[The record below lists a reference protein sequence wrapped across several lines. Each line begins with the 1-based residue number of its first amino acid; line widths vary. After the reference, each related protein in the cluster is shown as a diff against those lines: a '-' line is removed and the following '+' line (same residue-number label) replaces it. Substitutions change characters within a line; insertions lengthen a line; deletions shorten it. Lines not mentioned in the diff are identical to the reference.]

1 MKIVYMDRKFN
12 RLKGNF
18 DILVVGGGIYGAWVA
33 YDASLRG
40 LKVALID
47 KGDWA
52 SGTSSSSTKLIHGG
66 IRYLE
71 MMDFSLVRKALKER
85 SILSFLAPHRVTT
98 VRFHIKCINPWVRL
112 KCAVGVFLYNLM
124 SGIFSLNL
132 LSYEDAQTDDAR
144 LVLEL
149 VDGALQAGAVCVNY
163 AELGDRFV
171 TDGETGEK
179 IVMSYKYLVD
189 TTGRWCK
196 KSKRL
201 QKGVHLVMPK
211 ISNDASLFIKRD
223 GRVVFAVPWYERT
236 LLGTTD
242 TTYSGDL
249 DDIQVTQEEI
259 DYLLEDTNWEEGD
272 IISSFAGVRVLRDEE
287 NNTRDWELIQENNV
301 FYSIGGKMT
310 SARLDASEILDRI
323 TNIECKTFKEFPW
336 NRTYHSTK
344 IIEELEFKYNID
356 KLCGKYLIRRYG
368 SKLSKILTIIKE
380 LPHTSDRIY
389 QDLPFIHAELI
400 YCEENEMV
408 VKEEDLLRRRIP
420 INILMKKEDR

>member
-1 MKIVYMDRKFN
+1 MDRRFDK
-12 RLKGNF
+12 LKDSF

-52 SGTSSSSTKLIHGG
+52 SGTSSNSTKLIHGG

-85 SILSFLAPHRVTT
+85 SKLLFLAPHRVTT
-98 VRFHIKCINPWVRL
+98 VRFRIKCINAWVRL

-124 SGIFSLNL
+124 SGTFSLNL
-132 LSYEDAQTDDAR
+132 LSYTDAQTDDAR

-149 VDGALQAGAVCVNY
+149 VDGAIQAGAVCVNY

-179 IVMSYKYLVD
+179 IVILYKHLVD

-196 KSKRL
+196 KPKRL
-201 QKGVHLVMPK
+201 QKGIHLVMPK
-211 ISNDASLFIKRD
+211 ISNDAYLFIKKD

-242 TTYSGDL
+242 TEYSGDL
-249 DDIQVTQEEI
+249 DDIQVLQEEI
-259 DYLLEDTNWEEGD
+259 DYLLEDTNWEEED
-272 IISSFAGVRVLRDEE
+272 IISSFAGVRVLKTGGDD
-287 NNTRDWELIQENNV
+287 TRDWELIQEGNN
-301 FYSIGGKMT
+301 FYSIGGKIT
-310 SARLDASEILDRI
+310 SARLNASEILDKI
-323 TNIECKTFKEFPW
+323 TDVECKTDKVFPW
-336 NRTYHSTK
+336 YTTHYGADTIKN
-344 IIEELEFKYNID
+344 LEFEYNID
-356 KLCGKYLIRRYG
+356 KLCGRYLIRRYG
-368 SKLSKILTIIKE
+368 NKLPKILTIIKE

-389 QDLPFIHAELI
+389 PELPFIHAELI

-420 INILMKKEDR
+420 IDILVKKEDK